1 MATNKKAKPV
11 RTSSNKKPATI
22 ARPRPKV
29 QPSDPGLHADTK
41 SVPTAKRASSKQE
54 VVLGMLRQPKG
65 TTIAAIAKATGW
77 QRHSVRG
84 FLAGVVKKK
93 LKLKLKS
100 EMVGDERVYGI
111 IKVGTGS

>member
-1 MATNKKAKPV
+1 
-11 RTSSNKKPATI
+11 
-22 ARPRPKV
+22 
-29 QPSDPGLHADTK
+29 
-41 SVPTAKRASSKQE
+41 
-54 VVLGMLRQPKG
+54 
-65 TTIAAIAKATGW
+65 
-77 QRHSVRG
+77 VRG